1 MSQTKT
7 RITCVSRVSLAT
19 IAPDP
24 LLTLVKYDD
33 TLGDLQSL
41 YISTGDN
48 REFFSQRHLGQWRQ
62 FSGRIRGK
70 GNIMSCCCCGE
81 IVMISFGL
89 NRWLIRSYSNS
100 LQVVTFDLVP
110 VPDQPLKKYKTATT
124 TGVLGSSSSR
134 MMSHPL
140 DQPIEK

>member
-1 MSQTKT
+1 
-7 RITCVSRVSLAT
+7 
-19 IAPDP
+19 
-24 LLTLVKYDD
+24 
-33 TLGDLQSL
+33 
-41 YISTGDN
+41 
-48 REFFSQRHLGQWRQ
+48 
-62 FSGRIRGK
+62 
-70 GNIMSCCCCGE
+70 
-81 IVMISFGL
+81 MISFGL

>member
-24 LLTLVKYDD
+24 LLNLVKYDD

-48 REFFSQRHLGQWRQ
+48 REFFPRDILD
-62 FSGRIRGK
+62 RGD
-70 GNIMSCCCCGE
+70 
-81 IVMISFGL
+81 SFMEEADE
-89 NRWLIRSYSNS
+89 RVIPCPA
-100 LQVVTFDLVP
+100 VVVERL
-110 VPDQPLKKYKTATT
+110 
-124 TGVLGSSSSR
+124 S
-134 MMSHPL
+134 
-140 DQPIEK
+140 